1 MTARIPELRF
11 LGWFLWTMVGADDD
25 AALDKAGTYLIARFP
40 DDCPSVVDIVDER
53 IFYVGET
60 HGRTRTLRAR
70 LTEFGRS
77 AGFGGDQ
84 ERGHYAAWGYPDAF
98 PEDRGSRRRTDSSKV
113 YVALCPFPG
122 GDLPIAAR
130 GVFPGLVESLV
141 LWQYANAHRRLP
153 ALNNSGANQERPI
166 PDFPAFDAHVLEGLL
181 AAPTNR
187 DCAARLLCKELA
199 TSLGY
204 SPNRTIS
211 TWTDDGWSGVKR
223 PLGGK
228 WWLSIGWP
236 ENEPLVGVWVTNGA
250 EHWFGSSPD
259 EAPVGTAADLRARL
273 DRLWLRWHSVP

>member
-153 ALNNSGANQERPI
+153 RS
-166 PDFPAFDAHVLEGLL
+166 
-181 AAPTNR
+181 TT
-187 DCAARLLCKELA
+187 AARTRSGLFQ
-199 TSLGY
+199 TSPR
-204 SPNRTIS
+204 SMPTCWR
-211 TWTDDGWSGVKR
+211 D
-223 PLGGK
+223 
-228 WWLSIGWP
+228 
-236 ENEPLVGVWVTNGA
+236 
-250 EHWFGSSPD
+250 SSPLRQT
-259 EAPVGTAADLRARL
+259 ETAPPGSCVRSWRLRSATHRTARFPPGPTTDGA
-273 DRLWLRWHSVP
+273 V